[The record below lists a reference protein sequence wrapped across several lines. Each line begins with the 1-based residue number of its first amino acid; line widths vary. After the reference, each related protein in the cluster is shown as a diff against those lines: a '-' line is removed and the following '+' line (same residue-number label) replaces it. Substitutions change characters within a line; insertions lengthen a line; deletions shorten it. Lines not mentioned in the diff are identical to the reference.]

1 MQCCS
6 KISLCFGQVSRES
19 LCFQRAQLSGE
30 QNTWEERNDP
40 RRSRMLG
47 VALLHWRA
55 HLNNT
60 FYSIDLS
67 SKKTSQVRKN
77 PSGSPSSP
85 PRDTDHYIHFAA
97 MQTKVGREAKAPF
110 PAPGGAGQAAKLCP
124 PTMPLV
130 SPGEHSLSKQTLQ
143 GRDRSCPQPASAQ
156 KPLEFL
162 CQTHGSS
169 ELLLPIQ
176 PSACTRKTC

>member
-1 MQCCS
+1 MT
-6 KISLCFGQVSRES
+6 SLPKKLHR
-19 LCFQRAQLSGE
+19 SGK
-30 QNTWEERNDP
+30 TLRDP
-40 RRSRMLG
+40 PP
-47 VALLHWRA
+47 LLQGTRITMFI
-55 HLNNT
+55 LQPC
-60 FYSIDLS
+60 
-67 SKKTSQVRKN
+67 K
-77 PSGSPSSP
+77 
-85 PRDTDHYIHFAA
+85 PRW
-97 MQTKVGREAKAPF
+97 GREAKAPF

-176 PSACTRKTC
+176 ALCLHQENVLNPSSTFSAAQGSLLSLTDNFPRPHVGISRIAN

>member
-1 MQCCS
+1 
-6 KISLCFGQVSRES
+6 
-19 LCFQRAQLSGE
+19 
-30 QNTWEERNDP
+30 
-40 RRSRMLG
+40 MLG

-55 HLNNT
+55 HLNNP
-60 FYSIDLS
+60 FYSIYLS

-97 MQTKVGREAKAPF
+97 VQTNVGREAKAPF
-110 PAPGGAGQAAKLCP
+110 PAPEGAGLAAKLCP
-124 PTMPLV
+124 PTMSLV
-130 SPGEHSLSKQTLQ
+130 SPGEHSLPKQTPRGQ
-143 GRDRSCPQPASAQ
+143 DRSCPQPASAQ
-156 KPLEFL
+156 NPLEFL

-176 PSACTRKTC
+176 ALCLHQENVLNLSSRFAAAQRFLLSLTDDLPRVPMSEY